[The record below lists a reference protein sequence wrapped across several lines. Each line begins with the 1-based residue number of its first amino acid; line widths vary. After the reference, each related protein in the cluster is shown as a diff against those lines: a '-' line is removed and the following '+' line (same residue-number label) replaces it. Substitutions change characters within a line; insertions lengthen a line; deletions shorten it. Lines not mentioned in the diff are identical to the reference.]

1 MILTFLGTRGEIRA
15 RTRRHGRHTS
25 LEVSYRARRVMID
38 CGTDWRG
45 RIGGIHPHAI
55 VVTHAH
61 PDHVDGLRGGA
72 PCAVYA
78 TELAWGRMDA
88 FGIESR
94 RTVEPRRPFRIGAIT
109 FEAFTVEHSL
119 NAPAVG
125 YRITAGKVAVFY
137 VPDLVYIHERSAA
150 LEGID
155 VYIGDGA
162 SMSRPLV
169 RRRGDA
175 LIGHASVRNQIEWCR
190 REGVPRFI
198 VTHCGSGIVEGDGR
212 TIRAQLQ
219 RWAAARELRAEIA
232 HDGMKIR
239 LTG

>member
-1 MILTFLGTRGEIRA
+1 ML
-15 RTRRHGRHTS
+15 
-25 LEVSYRARRVMID
+25 ID
-38 CGTDWRG
+38 CGTDWLG
-45 RIGGIHPHAI
+45 RIDAIRPHAV

-61 PDHVDGLRGGA
+61 PDHVDGLRDGA

-78 TELAWGRMDA
+78 TEAAWTRMDA
-88 FGIESR
+88 FGLKER
-94 RTVEPRRPFRIGAIT
+94 RTVEPRRPFRIGAIG

-125 YRITAGKVAVFY
+125 YRIRAGKVTVFY
-137 VPDLVYIHERSAA
+137 APDLVYVHERADA
-150 LEGID
+150 FAGAD

-162 SMSRPLV
+162 SMTRPLV

-212 TIRAQLQ
+212 KINAQLR
-219 RWAAARELRAEIA
+219 RWAAERDLHAEVA
-232 HDGMKIR
+232 HDGMR
-239 LTG
+239 VQL